1 MYERQ
6 HTVQPSNI
14 KARKRG
20 INVMGQIR
28 KKTFG
33 DHKNTNLRFGA

>member
-1 MYERQ
+1 MYERR
-6 HTVQPSNI
+6 HKVQPSNI

-20 INVMGQIR
+20 INVMSWRQIR

-33 DHKNTNLRFGA
+33 DHKTLSN